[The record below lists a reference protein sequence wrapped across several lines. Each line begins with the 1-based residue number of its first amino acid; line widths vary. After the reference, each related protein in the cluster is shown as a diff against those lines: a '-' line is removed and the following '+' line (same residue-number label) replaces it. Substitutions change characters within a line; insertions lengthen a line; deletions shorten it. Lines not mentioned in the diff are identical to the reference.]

1 MVSKDFIYF
10 MPLCSPWCDSCP
22 EVDWEGYGEDLVQST
37 LRRDYL
43 LLKLQ
48 DLVDSK
54 SSQQAES
61 ALRAMNEAVKEDDTT
76 YLRFLDQAG
85 TLSIVQEVLN
95 REKDRPSR
103 LVAAPL
109 LYKFAKN
116 DIGYQ
121 RA

>member
-1 MVSKDFIYF
+1 